1 MEHVSILNFQS
12 MITHGAK
19 QVISI
24 EKELNEINVFPVPDG
39 DTGSN
44 LAFLMNMI
52 LLKQNS
58 PTQSFEQLKMACLE
72 GSRGNSGMIFSQ
84 FIIAMCDFIA
94 DKTHL
99 TKEQFVDMCEQS
111 YAKTY
116 KAVHQ
121 PVEGTILTVMR
132 DWVKSLKSY
141 KLKVNSFTDLL
152 TTSLKDAFH
161 SLEKTKYI
169 RIECRKQNV
178 VDAGAKGF
186 YYFLQGFVEGMTRKI
201 DLTLAP
207 PITSSHFEEELA
219 GLNHDFNED
228 HLHYRY
234 CSEFIV
240 NHIKD
245 EDELKTELS
254 KYGDSLVF
262 IHSQEMCKCH
272 IHTNSPEQIA
282 HLLQQRGSIQFQ
294 KVEDMQKQKQM
305 ITERKSS
312 YAIVV
317 DSACDLPQA
326 FIDQYD
332 VYMLPLSISV
342 DDSHYLDKLT
352 LTANQLYSHMEIEDI
367 KITTSLPSR
376 EQIVRLY
383 KQLLSHYD
391 SIISIHVSSQLSGT
405 FHACKQIAEQLDEHN
420 IIVIDSK
427 TLSGS
432 YGLIVKRVADYLQ
445 TNRAISKTE
454 LNQFINFQKA
464 KNQIYVTVPTLKS
477 MVNSG
482 RVPKRIGRLADKLAV
497 KPIVSIDKDG
507 KAKMLSPTVFQQ
519 SNLPKLI
526 KHIEKIHKK
535 SPISEY
541 VILYTDDISGLK
553 LLKEKMKNMTGI
565 EPTYITTVSSVIGKF
580 AGKGAYSI
588 AFI

>member
-1 MEHVSILNFQS
+1 MEHVSIFNFQS

-52 LLKQNS
+52 LLKQNG
-58 PTQSFEQLKMACLE
+58 TLSFEQLKMACLE

-99 TKEQFVDMCEQS
+99 TKEQFVEMCELS

-132 DWVKSLKSY
+132 DWVKSLNAYKIKVKSF
-141 KLKVNSFTDLL
+141 SDLL
-152 TTSLKDAFH
+152 THSLKDAFQ

-169 RIECRKQNV
+169 RDECRKQNV

-186 YYFLQGFVEGMTRKI
+186 YYFLQGFVNGLSHKVDTSAS
-201 DLTLAP
+201 DTAS
-207 PITSSHFEEELA
+207 ITSSHLEVESMH
-219 GLNHDFNED
+219 HDFNEE
-228 HLHYRY
+228 HLNFRY

-240 NHIKD
+240 SHVQQT
-245 EDELKTELS
+245 DELKSELS
-254 KYGDSLVF
+254 KLGDSLVF
-262 IHSQEMCKCH
+262 IDSTSICKCH

-282 HLLQQRGSIQFQ
+282 QFLQQYGKIEFQ

-305 ITERKSS
+305 ITQRKANI
-312 YAIVV
+312 AIVI
-317 DSACDLPQA
+317 DSACDIPQP

-332 VYMLPLSISV
+332 VYMLPLSISIN
-342 DDSHYLDKLT
+342 DSHYLDKLT
-352 LTANQLYSHMEIEDI
+352 LTANQLYSRMEAEDI
-367 KITTSLPSR
+367 KITTSLPSQ

-405 FHACKQIAEQLDEHN
+405 YQACKLIAKELDENN
-420 IIVIDSK
+420 IIVVDSK

-432 YGLIVKRVADYLQ
+432 YGLIVKQTVEYLQ
-445 TNRAISKTE
+445 FRPTMSKDE
-454 LNQFINFQKA
+454 LIQFIHLQIA
-464 KNQIYVTVPTLKS
+464 KSQIYVTVPSLRS

-482 RVPKRIGRLADKLAV
+482 RIPKKVGNFAEYLSI
-497 KPIVSIDKDG
+497 KPIVSVDKDG
-507 KAKMLSPTVFQQ
+507 KAKMLRPSIFKKN
-519 SNLPKLI
+519 NLPKLVKLI
-526 KHIEKIHKK
+526 DHINKK
-535 SPISEY
+535 TPISDY
-541 VILYTDDISGLK
+541 AILYTDDISGLK
-553 LLKEKMKNMTGI
+553 LLKEQMVNMTGRQ
-565 EPTYITTVSSVIGKF
+565 PAYMTTVSSVIGKY

-588 AFI
+588 AII